1 RGRRQ
6 GLHDG
11 RPERH
16 HPGGGDPHQRNPD
29 EPRAPAP
36 CLISRSPLLSDRC
49 FLCHGPDAAQRQA
62 ELRLDVRSVAIER
75 GVLAPGAPEES
86 ELMRRIAS
94 TDPTVRM
101 PLPEANKRPLS
112 PEEQALVE
120 QWIAEG
126 ATYEPH
132 WAFTP
137 PMRPEVPEVENGA
150 WCRNPIDRFILA
162 RLEAEGIE
170 PSADAGG
177 TGRLPCGR

>member
-1 RGRRQ
+1 
-6 GLHDG
+6 
-11 RPERH
+11 
-16 HPGGGDPHQRNPD
+16 
-29 EPRAPAP
+29 
-36 CLISRSPLLSDRC
+36 LISRSPLLSDRC